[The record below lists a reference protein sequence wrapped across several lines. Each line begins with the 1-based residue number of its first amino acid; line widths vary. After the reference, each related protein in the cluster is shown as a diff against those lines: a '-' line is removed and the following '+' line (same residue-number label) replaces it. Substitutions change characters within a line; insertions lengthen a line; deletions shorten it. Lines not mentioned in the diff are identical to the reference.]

1 MSRLVIA
8 IDGLAGS
15 GKTTLAKLLAERL
28 GYIHLNTGL
37 LYRSVAHLAL
47 SNGVDLEDELGLV
60 DLIANNQIALDAS
73 GELASTAL
81 LFLNGRDVTDALQT
95 PMVSE
100 ATSKAARHPKVR
112 LALQDL
118 QRKAF
123 PGRNLVAEGRD
134 MGTIIFPDAS
144 VKFFIQADPNI
155 RVERRLQQLSEGS
168 AEKREELRAQMLK
181 EIIERD
187 ARDAGRSVAPTKPA
201 SDSVLIDNSNRSIDA
216 TLTTMQE
223 VISARIPA

>member
-15 GKTTLAKLLAERL
+15 GKTTLAKMLAERM
-28 GYIHLNTGL
+28 GFIHLNTGL

-47 SNGVDLEDELGLV
+47 STGVNLDDEQRLV
-60 DLIANNQIALDAS
+60 DLIANNKIVLDAS
-73 GELASTAL
+73 GESAATAL
-81 LFLNGRDVTDALQT
+81 VFLNGRDVTESLQT
-95 PMVSE
+95 PEVSE
-100 ATSKAARHPKVR
+100 ATSKAARHPMVR

-118 QRKAF
+118 QREAF

-134 MGTIIFPDAS
+134 MGTIIFPNAK
-144 VKFFIQADPNI
+144 VKFFIEADPHI

-168 AEKREELRAQMLK
+168 ADRIEELRAQMLK

-201 SDSVLIDNSNRSIDA
+201 VDAILIDNSNRSIDA
-216 TLTTMQE
+216 TLSNMLE
-223 VISARIPA
+223 IISTRIPA